1 MSFEYVPPQLPSR
14 VPAKLAFVGEAPASE
29 EMDEGKPLIG
39 PSGRAF
45 NALLRSANIS
55 REETLITNL
64 FDTEVPNDEALDKWK
79 AGGPEVE
86 AQTQRLMAELEAAQ
100 PTVVVP
106 LGTPAFF
113 AFTGNRGGILQNRGA
128 ITAATLIRPGQKLVP
143 TYHPAF
149 VLRQWQMFPVVVGDL
164 VRAAAQAEAGPQI
177 ILPYREL
184 TLEPSIEDIRRYLP
198 RLLSS
203 KLLSVDIE
211 TTAGQIT
218 DIGFAPDKE
227 HAINIPFWDARR
239 PNRSYWATAEEE
251 AAAWLLVEQVLTS
264 SVPKLGQNYGAY
276 DAYWLLDKYRIP
288 TMNLRHD
295 TRLLHHALYA
305 ELPKSLAFMGASYT
319 EQGAWKQWGH
329 TAQSKEKRD
338 D

>member
-1 MSFEYVPPQLPSR
+1 MTFTKVPPQLPSR

-39 PSGRAF
+39 PSGRTF
-45 NALLRSANIS
+45 NALLRSANLN
-55 REETLITNL
+55 REEFLITNL
-64 FDTEVPNDEALDKWK
+64 FDTEVPNDEALERWK
-79 AGGPEVE
+79 AGGPEVD
-86 AQTQRLMAELEAAQ
+86 AQTQRLMAELEAAN

-106 LGTPAFF
+106 LGTPAFY

-128 ITAATLIRPGQKLVP
+128 ITAANLIRPGQKLVP

-164 VRAAAQAEAGPQI
+164 VRAAAQAEIGPRI
-177 ILPYREL
+177 ILPRREL
-184 TLEPSIEDIRRYLP
+184 TLEPTLQDIRDYLP

-203 KLLSVDIE
+203 TLLSVDIE

-227 HAINIPFWDARR
+227 HAINIPFWDSRNA
-239 PNRSYWATAEEE
+239 NRSYWATAAEEVE
-251 AAAWLLVEQVLTS
+251 ALGYVEEVLDS
-264 SVPKLGQNYGAY
+264 DVPKLGQNFGAY
-276 DAYWLLDKYRIP
+276 DFYWLFEKYKLRVR
-288 TMNLRHD
+288 NLRHD

-329 TAQSKEKRD
+329 MASKEKRD

>member
-1 MSFEYVPPQLPSR
+1 MSFERVSPQLPSIT
-14 VPAKLAFVGEAPASE
+14 PTKIAFVGEAPASE

-39 PSGRAF
+39 PSGRVF
-45 NALLRSANIS
+45 NALLRTANLK
-55 REETLITNL
+55 REEYLITNM
-64 FDTEVPNDEALDKWK
+64 FDTEVPNDEALERWK
-79 AGGPEVE
+79 AGGPEVD
-86 AQTQRLMAELEAAQ
+86 AQAARLMAELEAAQ

-113 AFTGNRGGILQNRGA
+113 AFTGNRGGIVQNRGA
-128 ITAATLIRPGQKLVP
+128 ITAASLIRPGQKLVP

-149 VLRQWQMFPVVVGDL
+149 VLRQWQMFPIVVGDL
-164 VRAAAQAEAGPQI
+164 IRAAAQAELGPKI

-184 TLEPSIEDIRRYLP
+184 TLEPTLQDIRDYIP

-203 KLLSVDIE
+203 ELLSVDIE

-218 DIGFAPDKE
+218 DIGFAPDKD
-227 HAINIPFWDARR
+227 HAINIPFWDARNA
-239 PNRSYWATAEEE
+239 NRSYWATAEEE
-251 AAAWLLVEQVLTS
+251 VEAWNLVEHVLGS
-264 SVPKLGQNYGAY
+264 PVPKLGQNYGAY
-276 DAYWLLDKYRIP
+276 DAYWLLDKYGIR

-305 ELPKSLAFMGASYT
+305 ELPKSLAFMGANYT
-319 EQGAWKQWGH
+319 EQGPWKQWGH
-329 TAQSKEKRD
+329 MASKEKRD